1 MTCTHFDTLLFP
13 EINTTKNAKLPILL
27 SQYHFSFLHD
37 FQLLYLYEL
46 LKQFLFCGAFS
57 PHFVLQDSKS
67 KQIPWR

>member
-46 LKQFLFCGAFS
+46 LKQFLFFKTVKVNKYLG
-57 PHFVLQDSKS
+57 DK
-67 KQIPWR
+67 KIKNNNN